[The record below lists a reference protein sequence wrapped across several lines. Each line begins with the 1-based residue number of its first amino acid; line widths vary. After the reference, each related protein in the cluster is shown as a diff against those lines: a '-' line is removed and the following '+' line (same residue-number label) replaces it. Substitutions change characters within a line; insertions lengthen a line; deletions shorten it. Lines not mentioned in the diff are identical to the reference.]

1 MAPRDLSSRPDEP
14 ARTPGSRPL
23 RVLVVDDER
32 DSVLTL
38 MQLLRDDGHEARGV
52 YKGRDVVNALQ
63 DFEPDA
69 VLLDIAMPEVSG
81 WDVARQIRSRLG
93 EERPFLIALSGVYK
107 QSADKVL
114 AQIVGFDYY
123 LSKPYEPAVLLALLA
138 SLRLPDAS

>member
-1 MAPRDLSSRPDEP
+1 MAPRNLSSTPDEP

-38 MQLLRDDGHEARGV
+38 MQLLRDEGHEVRGV
-52 YKGRDVVNALQ
+52 YKGRDVVNALR

-69 VLLDIAMPEVSG
+69 ILLDIAMPEMSG
-81 WDVARQIRSRLG
+81 WDVARQIRNRLG

-114 AQIVGFDYY
+114 GQIVGFDYY
-123 LSKPYEPAVLLALLA
+123 LSKPYDPAVLLALLA
-138 SLRLPDAS
+138 SLKLPDAS

>member
-1 MAPRDLSSRPDEP
+1 LAPRNLSSRPDEP

-32 DSVLTL
+32 DAVLTL
-38 MQLLRDDGHEARGV
+38 LQLLRDEGHEVRGV
-52 YKGRDVVNALQ
+52 YRGRDVANAMR

-69 VLLDIAMPEVSG
+69 ILLDIAMPEVSG

-114 AQIVGFDYY
+114 GQIVGFDYY
-123 LSKPYEPAVLLALLA
+123 LSKPCEPAVLLALLA
-138 SLRLPDAS
+138 SLRAPDAS